1 MEEVKG
7 DKALQKAK
15 KLLEDISEN
24 EYEQDLAFKRDLFL
38 KDKVAIK
45 ATWYDNNLQHGMR
58 QGIEKGIQQ
67 GMN

>member
-7 DKALQKAK
+7 NKALQKAK

-45 ATWYDNNLQHGMR
+45 AA
-58 QGIEKGIQQ
+58 
-67 GMN
+67 